1 MKKKILAIVLCVAM
15 LAIAIVGGTM
25 AYFTDTK
32 TETNVM
38 AIGSVRIEQI
48 EQERAKDNDGNFTST
63 LQNFTPNKPVV
74 PAVGTT
80 AYAKEKIT
88 VNGVEM
94 QVFDDAK
101 FKNAIDKI
109 VSVNNVGKSA
119 AYVRTIIALEAPGFD
134 AKDLIG
140 INYNDNPAVIMTDP
154 PVTVTVDGVDYVCFE
169 FVYVDALE
177 SGKSSEPSLVQVYL
191 DSKATNEDVAA
202 YGETWEIIA
211 LSQAVQADGFAD
223 AATGLNE
230 AFGEANATNIA
241 TWLTA

>member
-32 TETNVM
+32 AQTNTM
-38 AIGSVRIEQI
+38 TMGSVKIEQI
-48 EQERAKDNDGNFTST
+48 EQERAKDADGNFTST
-63 LQNFTPNKPVV
+63 LQEFTQSKPVV

-80 AYAKEKIT
+80 VWDAEKIN
-88 VNGVEM
+88 VNGVDM
-94 QVFDDAK
+94 KVFDDAQ

-109 VSVNNVGKSA
+109 VSVKNVGKSA
-119 AYVRTIIALEAPGFD
+119 AYIRTIIALEAPGFD

-140 INYNDNPAVIMTDP
+140 INYNDNTTVTMSAPI
-154 PVTVTVDGVDYVCFE
+154 TVTVDNVDYVCFV
-169 FVYVDALE
+169 FTYKDALAA
-177 SGKSSEPSLVQVYL
+177 GTASEPSLVQVYL
-191 DSKATNEDVAA
+191 DSEATNEDVAA

-241 TWLTA
+241 DWLDA

>member
-15 LAIAIVGGTM
+15 LAIAVVGGTL
-25 AYFTDTK
+25 AYFTDAK
-32 TETNVM
+32 DVTNTMVM
-38 AIGSVRIEQI
+38 GSVKIEQI

-63 LQNFTPNKPVV
+63 LQDFTPNKPVV

-80 AYAKEKIT
+80 AYAEEKIT

-109 VSVNNVGKSA
+109 VSVKNVGNSA
-119 AYVRTIIALEAPGFD
+119 AYIRTIIAIEAPSYD
-134 AKDLIG
+134 PKDLIG
-140 INYNDNPAVIMTDP
+140 INYNDNTTVTMSAPI
-154 PVTVTVDGVDYVCFE
+154 TVTVDNVDYVCFV
-169 FVYVDALE
+169 FTYKDALAA
-177 SGKSSEPSLVQVYL
+177 GTASEPSLVQVYL
-191 DSKATNEDVAA
+191 GSKATNEDVAA

-241 TWLTA
+241 TWLSAE

>member
-38 AIGSVRIEQI
+38 AVGSVKIEQI
-48 EQERAKDNDGNFTST
+48 EQERAKDADGNFTST
-63 LQNFTPNKPVV
+63 LQDFTANKPVV

-80 AYAKEKIT
+80 AYAAEKIT

-109 VSVNNVGKSA
+109 VSVKNVGKSA
-119 AYVRTIIALEAPGFD
+119 AYVRTIIAIEAPGFD
-134 AKDLIG
+134 ANDLIG
-140 INYNDNPAVIMTDP
+140 INYNDNEAVTMSA
-154 PVTVTVDGVDYVCFE
+154 PVTVTVGGVDYVCFV
-169 FVYVDALE
+169 FTYKDALAANAA
-177 SGKSSEPSLVQVYL
+177 SEPSLVQVYL
-191 DSKATNEDVAA
+191 GSEATNEDVAA

-241 TWLTA
+241 TWLSAE